1 MFHVKQSQLGAKIG
15 PKTAGTEAKINESP
29 RVQTKNLASL
39 LVEQRIVILAVLST
53 PLIELPIQKPPLFV
67 AWGKIVSRE
76 TIAIWG
82 PENSSKNPEENSV
95 TE

>member
-15 PKTAGTEAKINESP
+15 PKTAGTEAKIRPSP
-29 RVQTKNLASL
+29 RTQSQNLETL
-39 LVEQRIVILAVLST
+39 LVEQRMGISAVLST